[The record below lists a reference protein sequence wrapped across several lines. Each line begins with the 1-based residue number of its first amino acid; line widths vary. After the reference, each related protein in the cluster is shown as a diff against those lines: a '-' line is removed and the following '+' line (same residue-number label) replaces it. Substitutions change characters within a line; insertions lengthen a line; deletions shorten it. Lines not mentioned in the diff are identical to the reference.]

1 MDRRWAREKRHEL
14 LMLIIYS
21 AVGLAVVTALV
32 TLANYAMYSG
42 VAGK

>member
-1 MDRRWAREKRHEL
+1 MDRRWAHEKRHEL
-14 LMLIIYS
+14 VVVIIYS
-21 AVGLAVVTALV
+21 VVGLALVTALV